1 MASLTCNNILRKVI
15 GKQKMKMW
23 FFAVLLLAPKV
34 LYTSPHPEIHPIPL
48 IAPRCYIR
56 LWRVI
61 LTNTKS
67 PLVRTFTFKT
77 WFEIHKYLR
86 RLIFFSSLSVEIL
99 LQKTLRS
106 ERNAHFELWSEWPA
120 LLFFLTQLLEYSKPS
135 PISETKTGPLVSKQP
150 DFQCPFRF
158 QKKSHT
164 NSGNK
169 LKIPKSAK
177 EEVKRARC
185 QAQEG
190 P

>member
-99 LQKTLRS
+99 QQKTSRS
-106 ERNAHFELWSEWPA
+106 DRNAHFEVNDRLFY
-120 LLFFLTQLLEYSKPS
+120 FFLTQLLEYSKPS
-135 PISETKTGPLVSKQP
+135 PISETKTGPLVSK
-150 DFQCPFRF
+150 
-158 QKKSHT
+158 
-164 NSGNK
+164 
-169 LKIPKSAK
+169 
-177 EEVKRARC
+177 
-185 QAQEG
+185 
-190 P
+190 